1 MLTNDTTY
9 SAGSC
14 ASSLLSRGAAL
25 HGLPTPFDNEGGD
38 GDCYPNED
46 NETGP

>member
-1 MLTNDTTY
+1 MTN
-9 SAGSC
+9 
-14 ASSLLSRGAAL
+14 ASLSRGTAQY
-25 HGLPTPFDNEGGD
+25 GLPMPIGEEGGD